1 MVSHNRAWIHT
12 KTIKHD
18 YNATIYGNDWFR
30 NTLMFYHPKPGYCHS
45 IKSREQRLVTKE
57 HIAMHTNLILWF
69 NLLNLVIK
77 L

>member
-1 MVSHNRAWIHT
+1 MASHNRAWIHT

-18 YNATIYGNDWFR
+18 YNATIYGNDCIR
-30 NTLMFYHPKPGYCHS
+30 NTLMFYHPKPGYYHS
-45 IKSREQRLVTKE
+45 IKSREQRFVIKE
-57 HIAMHTNLILWF
+57 HIATHTNLFLWF